1 MFQSHK
7 TCFEVDKSA
16 CSNFINVPPTLD
28 LFQLSL
34 VRAFHMLI
42 NLFHFFF
49 RSDIYDF
56 FPSANFG
63 HFLSFLPVVLGI
75 RLD

>member
-1 MFQSHK
+1 MRVNLYILPFKLSIIDGMIQSHK

-16 CSNFINVPPTLD
+16 CSNFTNVPLTLD
-28 LFQLSL
+28 LLFQLSL

-49 RSDIYDF
+49 
-56 FPSANFG
+56 
-63 HFLSFLPVVLGI
+63 VL
-75 RLD
+75 